1 MKQMSSSATEK
12 SEKLTGIKFIFR
24 ALRHRN
30 YRLFFFGQ
38 GLSLIGTW
46 MTILATAWLVYRL
59 TNSVFLLGIVS
70 FSGRIPSLLFAPFV
84 GVLADRWNR
93 NKLLVIT
100 QILSMLQSFA
110 LAILA
115 LTGIINIWHI
125 IFLNIFQ
132 GIVNAF
138 DMTTRQAFVVD
149 MVENK
154 EDLLNAIALNS
165 SMFNGAR
172 LIGPSIAGVL
182 IAAFGEG
189 MCFLIDGI
197 SYIAVVIA
205 LMAMNIKP
213 KVKVRNK
220 NLFIEMKEG
229 FRYVVDFIPVRAI
242 ILLLALVSLLG
253 MPYSVL
259 MPAVAK
265 EILHGGPNTLGF
277 LMASI
282 GVGALC
288 GAMYLASRKTVLGL
302 GKLIVICT
310 CMFGAGL
317 IAFSFSPFLWLS
329 MILLLFTGFG
339 MMVQMAAG
347 NTILQTITEDS
358 KRARVMSFHGMAFM
372 GMVPLG
378 SLMAGVVASRIGVQ
392 NTFILCG
399 LCVIAGAMIF
409 AANLPAIRE
418 KTRPLYIKM
427 NIIQE

>member
-1 MKQMSSSATEK
+1 MSSGATEK

-30 YRLFFFGQ
+30 YRLFFSGQ

-70 FSGRIPSLLFAPFV
+70 FSGRIPSLLFAPFA

-93 NKLLVIT
+93 KKLLVIT

-110 LAILA
+110 LAALA

-138 DMTTRQAFVVD
+138 DMPTRQAFVVD

-213 KVKVRNK
+213 KEKVQKK
-220 NLFIEMKEG
+220 NLFVEMKEG

-265 EILHGGPNTLGF
+265 EILHGGPHTLGF
-277 LMASI
+277 LMAST

-302 GKLIVICT
+302 GRLIVICT

-317 IAFSFSPFLWLS
+317 IALSFSHFLWLS

-378 SLMAGVVASRIGVQ
+378 SLMAGVVAGRIGVQ

-409 AANLPAIRE
+409 AANLPNIR
-418 KTRPLYIKM
+418 KTVRPLYVEM
-427 NIIQE
+427 NIMQD

>member
-1 MKQMSSSATEK
+1 MSSSSTEK

-30 YRLFFFGQ
+30 YRLFFSGQ

-70 FSGRIPSLLFAPFV
+70 FSGRIPSLLFAPFA

-93 NKLLVIT
+93 KKLLVIT

-110 LAILA
+110 LAALA

-138 DMTTRQAFVVD
+138 DMPTRQAFVVD

-213 KVKVRNK
+213 KVKVLNK
-220 NLFIEMKEG
+220 NLFVEMKEG

-265 EILHGGPNTLGF
+265 EILHGGPHTLGF

-302 GKLIVICT
+302 GRLIVICT

-317 IAFSFSPFLWLS
+317 IAFSFSHFLWLS

-409 AANLPAIRE
+409 AANLPNIR
-418 KTRPLYIKM
+418 KTVKPLYVEM
-427 NIIQE
+427 NIMQE